1 MIRLQ
6 NLTLQRG
13 PQRLLEGAEL
23 TLHPGQK
30 AGLVGANG
38 AGKSTLFALL
48 RGELVPDG
56 GDCQLP
62 PDWRIAHMRQEI
74 ETLERLAVDYVLDGD
89 VELRRIQTELAAA
102 EQAHDGNALARL
114 HTELD
119 NADGYS
125 ADARARKLLAGLGF
139 SMSRWCCRS
148 AAFPAAGAC
157 VRTWRR
163 R

>member
-1 MIRLQ
+1 M
-6 NLTLQRG
+6 
-13 PQRLLEGAEL
+13 
-23 TLHPGQK
+23 
-30 AGLVGANG
+30 
-38 AGKSTLFALL
+38 
-48 RGELVPDG
+48 
-56 GDCQLP
+56 
-62 PDWRIAHMRQEI
+62 
-74 ETLERLAVDYVLDGD
+74 DYVLDGD

-157 VRTWRR
+157 V
-163 R
+163 

>member
-23 TLHPGQK
+23 TCIP
-30 AGLVGANG
+30 ARRPAWSAPTVPANP
-38 AGKSTLFALL
+38 LFALL

-139 SMSRWCCRS
+139 Q
-148 AAFPAAGAC
+148 
-157 VRTWRR
+157 
-163 R
+163 